1 MPYACV
7 NTAGPLAERIMILAA
22 SIDAAATTEAALSID
37 PVYWA
42 WFIGAVLV
50 FLALDLG
57 VFHRKP
63 HAVGFGEALMWTTI
77 WFSMSMAFA
86 FGIAPSMVGEWTD
99 DHTKMFITGY
109 VVELS
114 LSMDNV
120 FVIALIFSFFRV
132 PAEFQHRVLF
142 WGILGALVMRAVMI
156 LLGASLIDQ
165 FDSILYIFGAF
176 LLITGIKML
185 FASDEEVEPEKNLA
199 IRLARKFYPVSTQFD
214 GQKFF
219 TNLDGR
225 RALTPLAL
233 CLIMVETTDLIFAV
247 DSIPAIF
254 GITTDAFIVFT
265 SNVFAILGLRSLYFV
280 LVGLLRHFC
289 YLKYGLALVLVFI
302 GFKMLI
308 DLWRSRPDWLK
319 FGENH
324 DLVLIIVGA
333 ILGLSIV
340 ASLLT
345 SKKEPKATETNADGQ

>member
-1 MPYACV
+1 
-7 NTAGPLAERIMILAA
+7 MILAA
-22 SIDAAATTEAALSID
+22 STETAAATEAALSIG

-42 WFIGAVLV
+42 WFIGAVLI

-63 HAVGFGEALMWTTI
+63 HAVGFGEALMWTSI

-86 FGIAPSMVGEWTD
+86 FWIAPAMVGEQWTG
-99 DHTKMFITGY
+99 DHTKLFITGY

-142 WGILGALVMRAVMI
+142 WGILGALIMRAAMI
-156 LLGASLIDQ
+156 LLGASLIHQ
-165 FDSILYIFGAF
+165 FHWILYLFGAF

-185 FASDEEVEPEKNLA
+185 FAGDEEVEPEKNFA

-219 TNLDGR
+219 TELDGR

-254 GITTDAFIVFT
+254 GITTEAFIVFT
-265 SNVFAILGLRSLYFV
+265 SNVFAILGLRSLYFL

-308 DLWRSRPDWLK
+308 VLWEGRPGWLN

-324 DLVLIIVGA
+324 DMVLIIVGA
-333 ILGLSIV
+333 ILGLSIL
-340 ASLLT
+340 ASLLA
-345 SKKEPKATETNADGQ
+345 SKKEPEETGTNADGQ

>member
-1 MPYACV
+1 
-7 NTAGPLAERIMILAA
+7 
-22 SIDAAATTEAALSID
+22 
-37 PVYWA
+37 
-42 WFIGAVLV
+42 
-50 FLALDLG
+50 
-57 VFHRKP
+57 
-63 HAVGFGEALMWTTI
+63 MWTSI

-86 FGIAPSMVGEWTD
+86 FWIAPAMVGEQWTG
-99 DHTKMFITGY
+99 DHTKLFITGY

-142 WGILGALVMRAVMI
+142 WGILGALIMRAAMI
-156 LLGASLIDQ
+156 LLGASLIHQ
-165 FDSILYIFGAF
+165 FHWILYLFGAF

-185 FASDEEVEPEKNLA
+185 FAGDEEVEPEKNFA

-219 TNLDGR
+219 TELDGR

-254 GITTDAFIVFT
+254 GITTEAFIVFT

-308 DLWRSRPDWLK
+308 VLWEGRPGWLN
-319 FGENH
+319 FSENH
-324 DLVLIIVGA
+324 DMELIIVGA

-340 ASLLT
+340 ASLLA
-345 SKKEPKATETNADGQ
+345 SKKEPEETGTNADGQ

>member
-1 MPYACV
+1 
-7 NTAGPLAERIMILAA
+7 MILAT
-22 SIDAAATTEAALSID
+22 STEAAAVTEAALSIG

-42 WFIGAVLV
+42 WFIGAVLI

-63 HAVGFGEALMWTTI
+63 HAVGFGEALMWTSI

-86 FGIAPSMVGEWTD
+86 FWIAPAMVGEQWTG
-99 DHTKMFITGY
+99 DHTKLFITGY

-142 WGILGALVMRAVMI
+142 WGILGALIMRAVMI
-156 LLGASLIDQ
+156 LLGASLIHQ
-165 FDSILYIFGAF
+165 FHWILYLFGAF
-176 LLITGIKML
+176 LLTTGIKML
-185 FASDEEVEPEKNLA
+185 FAGDEEVEPEKNFA

-219 TNLDGR
+219 TELDGR

-254 GITTDAFIVFT
+254 GITTEAFIVFT
-265 SNVFAILGLRSLYFV
+265 SNVFAMLGLRSLYFV

-308 DLWRSRPDWLK
+308 VLWEGRPGWLN

-324 DLVLIIVGA
+324 DMVLIIVGA

-340 ASLLT
+340 ASLLA
-345 SKKEPKATETNADGQ
+345 SKKEPEETGANAGGQ

>member
-1 MPYACV
+1 
-7 NTAGPLAERIMILAA
+7 MILAA
-22 SIDAAATTEAALSID
+22 STKTAAATEAALSIG

-42 WFIGAVLV
+42 WFIGAVLI

-63 HAVGFGEALMWTTI
+63 HAVGFGEALMWTSI

-86 FGIAPSMVGEWTD
+86 FWIAPAMVGEQWTG
-99 DHTKMFITGY
+99 DHTKLFITGY

-142 WGILGALVMRAVMI
+142 WGILGALIMRAAMI
-156 LLGASLIDQ
+156 LLGASLIHQ
-165 FDSILYIFGAF
+165 FHWILYLFGAF

-185 FASDEEVEPEKNLA
+185 FAGDEEVEPEKNFA

-219 TNLDGR
+219 TELDGR

-254 GITTDAFIVFT
+254 GITTEAFIVFT

-308 DLWRSRPDWLK
+308 VLWEGRPGWLN
-319 FGENH
+319 FSENH
-324 DLVLIIVGA
+324 DMVLIIVGA

-340 ASLLT
+340 ASLLA
-345 SKKEPKATETNADGQ
+345 SKKEPEETGTNADGQ

>member
-1 MPYACV
+1 
-7 NTAGPLAERIMILAA
+7 MILAA
-22 SIDAAATTEAALSID
+22 STETAAATEAALSIG

-42 WFIGAVLV
+42 WFIGAVLI

-63 HAVGFGEALMWTTI
+63 HAVGFGEALMWTSI

-86 FGIAPSMVGEWTD
+86 FWIAPAMVGEQWTG
-99 DHTKMFITGY
+99 DHTKLFITGY

-142 WGILGALVMRAVMI
+142 WGILGALIMRAAMI
-156 LLGASLIDQ
+156 LLGASLIHQ
-165 FDSILYIFGAF
+165 FHWILYLFGAF

-185 FASDEEVEPEKNLA
+185 FAGDEEVEPEKNFA

-219 TNLDGR
+219 TELDGR

-254 GITTDAFIVFT
+254 GITTEAFIVFT

-308 DLWRSRPDWLK
+308 VLWEGRPGWLN
-319 FGENH
+319 FSENH
-324 DLVLIIVGA
+324 DMVLIIVGA

-340 ASLLT
+340 ASLLA
-345 SKKEPKATETNADGQ
+345 SKKEPEETGANANGQ

>member
-1 MPYACV
+1 
-7 NTAGPLAERIMILAA
+7 MILAA
-22 SIDAAATTEAALSID
+22 STETAAATEAALSIG

-42 WFIGAVLV
+42 WFIGAVLI

-63 HAVGFGEALMWTTI
+63 HAVGFGEALMWTSI

-86 FGIAPSMVGEWTD
+86 FWIAPAMVGEQWTG
-99 DHTKMFITGY
+99 DHTKLFITGY

-142 WGILGALVMRAVMI
+142 WGILGALIMRAAMI
-156 LLGASLIDQ
+156 LLGASLIHQ
-165 FDSILYIFGAF
+165 FHWILYLFGAF

-185 FASDEEVEPEKNLA
+185 FAGDEEVEPEKNFA

-219 TNLDGR
+219 TELDGR

-247 DSIPAIF
+247 DAIPAIF
-254 GITTDAFIVFT
+254 GITTEAFIVFT

-308 DLWRSRPDWLK
+308 VLWEGRPGWLN
-319 FGENH
+319 FSENH
-324 DLVLIIVGA
+324 DMVLIIVAA

-340 ASLLT
+340 ASLLA
-345 SKKEPKATETNADGQ
+345 SKKEPEETGANADGQ

>member
-1 MPYACV
+1 
-7 NTAGPLAERIMILAA
+7 MILAA
-22 SIDAAATTEAALSID
+22 STETAAATEAALSIG

-42 WFIGAVLV
+42 WFIGAVLI

-63 HAVGFGEALMWTTI
+63 HAVGFGEALMWTSI

-86 FGIAPSMVGEWTD
+86 FWIAPAMVGEQWTG
-99 DHTKMFITGY
+99 DHTKLFITGY

-114 LSMDNV
+114 MSMDNV

-142 WGILGALVMRAVMI
+142 WGILGALIMRAAMI
-156 LLGASLIDQ
+156 LLGASLIHQ
-165 FDSILYIFGAF
+165 FHWILYLFGAF

-185 FASDEEVEPEKNLA
+185 FAGDEEVEPEKNFA

-219 TNLDGR
+219 TELDGR

-254 GITTDAFIVFT
+254 GITTEAFIVFT

-308 DLWRSRPDWLK
+308 VLWEGRPGWLN
-319 FGENH
+319 FSENH
-324 DLVLIIVGA
+324 DMVLIIVGA

-340 ASLLT
+340 ASLLA
-345 SKKEPKATETNADGQ
+345 SKKEPEETGTNADGQ

>member
-1 MPYACV
+1 
-7 NTAGPLAERIMILAA
+7 MILAA
-22 SIDAAATTEAALSID
+22 STETAAATEAALSIG

-42 WFIGAVLV
+42 WFIGAVLI

-63 HAVGFGEALMWTTI
+63 HAVGFGEALMWTSI

-86 FGIAPSMVGEWTD
+86 FWIAPAMVGEQWTG
-99 DHTKMFITGY
+99 DHTKLFITGY

-142 WGILGALVMRAVMI
+142 WGILGALIMRAAMI
-156 LLGASLIDQ
+156 LLGASLIHQ
-165 FDSILYIFGAF
+165 FHWILYLFGAF

-185 FASDEEVEPEKNLA
+185 FAGDEEVEPEKNFA

-219 TNLDGR
+219 TELDGR

-254 GITTDAFIVFT
+254 GITTEAFIVFT

-280 LVGLLRHFC
+280 W
-289 YLKYGLALVLVFI
+289 LASSVIF
-302 GFKMLI
+302 
-308 DLWRSRPDWLK
+308 
-319 FGENH
+319 
-324 DLVLIIVGA
+324 
-333 ILGLSIV
+333 
-340 ASLLT
+340 
-345 SKKEPKATETNADGQ
+345 AT

>member
-1 MPYACV
+1 
-7 NTAGPLAERIMILAA
+7 MILAA
-22 SIDAAATTEAALSID
+22 STETAAATEAALSIG

-42 WFIGAVLV
+42 WFIGAVLI

-63 HAVGFGEALMWTTI
+63 HAVGFGEALMWTSI

-86 FGIAPSMVGEWTD
+86 FWIAPAMVGEQWTG
-99 DHTKMFITGY
+99 DHTKLFITGY

-142 WGILGALVMRAVMI
+142 WGILGALIMRAAMI
-156 LLGASLIDQ
+156 LLGASLIHQ
-165 FDSILYIFGAF
+165 FHWILYLFGAF

-185 FASDEEVEPEKNLA
+185 FAGDEEVEPEKNFA

-219 TNLDGR
+219 TELDGR

-254 GITTDAFIVFT
+254 GITTEAFIVFT

-308 DLWRSRPDWLK
+308 VLWEGRPGWLN
-319 FGENH
+319 FSENH
-324 DLVLIIVGA
+324 DMVLVIVGA

-340 ASLLT
+340 ASLLA
-345 SKKEPKATETNADGQ
+345 SKKEPEETGTNADGQ

>member
-1 MPYACV
+1 M
-7 NTAGPLAERIMILAA
+7 TI
-22 SIDAAATTEAALSID
+22 S

-63 HAVGFGEALMWTTI
+63 HAVGFGEALMWTSI

-86 FGIAPSMVGEWTD
+86 FWIAPAMVGEQWTG
-99 DHTKMFITGY
+99 DHTKLFITGY

-132 PAEFQHRVLF
+132 PAEYQHRVLF
-142 WGILGALVMRAVMI
+142 WGIMGALVMRAVMI
-156 LLGASLIDQ
+156 LLGASLIHQ
-165 FDSILYIFGAF
+165 FHWILYIFGAF
-176 LLITGIKML
+176 LLITGVKML
-185 FASDEEVEPEKNLA
+185 FAGDEEVEPEKNFA

-219 TNLDGR
+219 TELDGR

-308 DLWRSRPDWLK
+308 VLWEGRPGWLN
-319 FGENH
+319 FSENH
-324 DLVLIIVGA
+324 DMVLIIVGA

-340 ASLLT
+340 ASLLA
-345 SKKEPKATETNADGQ
+345 SKKEPEETGTNADGQ